1 MRKKIKPTQSE
12 TIGARLKAARLR
24 SLLSISELSNA
35 TGVHHSQISRC
46 ERGNFKTY
54 SKNVQKLCNFLD
66 ISFPGVTDHPRDH
79 TALTGRFEAILKS
92 LPSSVPAFAQ
102 LFDLLEG
109 SAAASHSKR
118 RLSPLERR

>member
-12 TIGARLKAARLR
+12 VIGARIRAARLR
-24 SLLSISELSNA
+24 SLLSISEVSRA

-54 SKNVQKLCNFLD
+54 SKNVQKLCNFLE
-66 ISFPGVTDHPRDH
+66 IVYPGITEQPRDH
-79 TALTGRFEAILKS
+79 NALTGRFEALLKS

-109 SAAASHSKR
+109 SVAAGHPKK
-118 RLSPLERR
+118 RLSSPGRN